1 MDMETRKELEKK
13 LAKEFWEKVNTY
25 IRTSG
30 KTQKSFSNECGFAD
44 RRVESLIAGDRFP
57 DFLECK
63 SIADVM
69 QVPVE
74 YLVYGVVADKEPLS
88 EKEKQLITNFRNIL
102 PQLQDV
108 LLSHAEALSS
118 IKSQPITPPTE

>member
-1 MDMETRKELEKK
+1 METRKELEKK
-13 LAKEFWEKVNTY
+13 LAKEFWDKVNSY

-74 YLVYGVVADKEPLS
+74 YLVYGIVSDKEPLS
-88 EKEKQLITNFRNIL
+88 KKEKLLISNFRKTL

-108 LLSHAEALSS
+108 LLSHSEALSGVT
-118 IKSQPITPPTE
+118 SQPIQPPSE